1 MASALGF
8 IAGRVLASTGTP
20 VAGATVAIVG
30 GSQPYR
36 DVAAV
41 TTADG
46 RFRLGGLR
54 PGDYRVEAR
63 ASGAMGSV
71 QAAVPARAGAEVEIR
86 LT

>member
-1 MASALGF
+1 MATVMGV
-8 IAGRVLASTGTP
+8 IAGRVVASTGTP

-36 DVAAV
+36 DGAAV
-41 TTADG
+41 TAADG

-63 ASGAMGSV
+63 ASGVTGSA
-71 QAAVPARAGAEVEIR
+71 QATVSAGAGADVEIR
-86 LT
+86 LA